1 MMSDGLITESAVHTF
16 IKNDND
22 ITIDPLKHYAEDE
35 VNLMYSNVRATNSQT
50 GSAAH

>member
-1 MMSDGLITESAVHTF
+1 MHLTMMSDGLITESAVHIF

-35 VNLMYSNVRATNSQT
+35 VNTERIQCFPT
-50 GSAAH
+50 